1 MSTDIFDKFLAI
13 AVEYITTMGVRILG
27 SLALLIIGFKLIKI
41 FVRFITRSKWYGK
54 IEPGAQSFIKSFLK
68 ITLKIILVI
77 TIAAIL
83 GVPMTSVVALTASA
97 GLAIG
102 LALQGALGNLA
113 GGLMILIFKPFK
125 VGDYIDTHNDQGTV
139 EEINIFYT
147 VLKTFDSKIITMPNG
162 ELTNTSIINYSKE
175 KLRRVDFEFTV
186 AYNTDIDKV
195 KQILLDI
202 SNRHELILKDPPV
215 FARLSKHGD
224 SALVFVLRVWCEA
237 ADYWAIYFDI
247 MESVKIEFDKAA
259 IEIPYPQL
267 DVHMR

>member
-1 MSTDIFDKFLAI
+1 MNTDILDKILGLG
-13 AVEYITTMGVRILG
+13 VEYITTMGVRIMG
-27 SLALLIIGFKLIKI
+27 SVVLLIGGFKLIKL

-68 ITLKIILVI
+68 VTLKIILIV

-83 GVPMTSVVALTASA
+83 GIPMTSMVALLASA

-102 LALQGALGNLA
+102 LALQGALSNLA

-125 VGDYIDTHNDQGTV
+125 VGDYIDTHTDQGTV

-162 ELTNTSIINYSKE
+162 ELTNTSIVNYSKE

-186 AYNTDIDKV
+186 AYDSDIDKV
-195 KQILLDI
+195 KEILLAIAD
-202 SNRHELILKDPPV
+202 SHELALKDPPV
-215 FARLSKHGD
+215 FARLSRHGD
-224 SALVFVLRVWCEA
+224 SALVFVLRIWCEA
-237 ADYWAIYFDI
+237 ADYWTIYFDV
-247 MESVKIEFDKAA
+247 MESVKKEFDKAK
-259 IEIPYPQL
+259 IEIPYPQM